1 MPIDTNQPVS
11 SEGQYEDLRGYNSPR
26 GVVSRWIKELDLV
39 LNNEKQRIFE
49 SAGDRIVK
57 DYKNADTYRGFGNLN
72 TPADRVM
79 YNVLWANVQILFPM
93 IFARMPE
100 PVVER
105 WYKDSDP
112 IGRQAAEI
120 AECCAS
126 FQMKTQQDRFMYAVG
141 GAVRDMLLPGRGQV
155 WISFDCEWVEALDAD
170 GNPILD
176 EEGNPVKQAKP
187 NSEKVVVEPVMWQD
201 YLESMARNQYE
212 VKWRAKRAY
221 MTRRE
226 LMDRFGEKGKECKL
240 QNFKEQVDRRRKL
253 DDDEQ
258 FLMQAEVWEIEDL
271 PSKTKYWISRGYK
284 EGPLDEQKNPLN
296 ISDFF
301 SCPIPLLATT
311 TSDSTY
317 PTPDFVIYE
326 RLASEVDWAFKR
338 RSAIFETIRLVGAT
352 SAAYNADV
360 KNMLALNDG
369 QLWPIKNWAKFIE
382 DKGFAGIIDWMPFE
396 QAVAA
401 LGPMTEYIND
411 CLQKIDAITGVP
423 DFAHGVADPN
433 ESVAS
438 IQKRA
443 QFTQP
448 KIVVRQ
454 QDVQRFCREIVRK
467 TAEII
472 FEPGLFSDETIALM
486 YGLAQRKPED
496 QATFP
501 QALALLRD
509 DRLRT
514 FRVDI
519 ETDSTISTDEADN
532 QARWAQYMQ
541 SVTSIFSNV
550 AEIQQFRPELMH
562 PMLESALGA
571 VRSLRTG
578 RNVEGAWERAISEI
592 EDADAQ
598 ARANPQPPPPDPS
611 LQIAQMKMQSDQAKL
626 QLDAQLKSQELQWE
640 QYKTQYDWQFEQSQE
655 QFKQYIEVQK
665 LQQESAKTEGELA
678 VKHEANQIDAQEQ
691 LTRGQIDKILADM
704 DIFQAELKNKLEAQ
718 KIAMQAAIEADR
730 LEFEKKAKILEVQE
744 KIMEEK
750 RLAGDQQLEHKR
762 MILEH
767 KQAMHEVKEAKAER
781 AKGDKKTESPKAPDI
796 HVHLG
801 SKKST
806 IKKNP
811 DGSYLKIDEPG
822 D

>member
-1 MPIDTNQPVS
+1 MAEQAQ
-11 SEGQYEDLRGYNSPR
+11 GQQEDLSGSDTPS
-26 GVVSRWIKELDLV
+26 GTVARWLKEIDLV
-39 LNNEKQRIFE
+39 LNSEKQRIFE
-49 SAGDRIVK
+49 NAGDRIIK
-57 DYKNADTYRGFGNLN
+57 NYKNAEGYTGYGNEALA
-72 TPADRVM
+72 ADRVM

-93 IFARMPE
+93 LFARMPE

-105 WYKDSDP
+105 WYKDADP

-120 AECCAS
+120 AECCTS
-126 FQMKTQQDRFMYAVG
+126 FQLKTQQDRFMYAVG

-155 WISFDCEWVEALDAD
+155 WLRFDCEWVEALDPE
-170 GNPILD
+170 GNPYLD
-176 EEGNPVKQAKP
+176 EEGNAIRQAKP
-187 NSEKVVVEPVMWQD
+187 NSERVIVDPLMWQD
-201 YLESMARNQYE
+201 YIECMARNQYE
-212 VKWRAKRAY
+212 VRWRAKRAY
-221 MTRRE
+221 MNRRQ
-226 LMDRFGEKGKECKL
+226 LMDRFGEAGKECKL

-253 DDDEQ
+253 EDDEQ

-271 PSKTKYWISRGYK
+271 ESKTKYWISRGYK
-284 EGPLDEQKNPLN
+284 EAPLDEQKDPLGM
-296 ISDFF
+296 SDFF

-317 PTPDFVIYE
+317 PTPDYVIYE
-326 RLASEVDWAFKR
+326 RLASEVDWAIKR
-338 RSAIFETIRLVGAT
+338 RSSVFECIRVVGAT
-352 SAAYNADV
+352 SAAYNKDV
-360 KNMLALNDG
+360 KEMLKLSDG
-369 QLWPIKNWAKFIE
+369 QLWPIANWAKLVE
-382 DKGFAGIIDWMPFE
+382 DKGFAGIIDWMPFD

-401 LGPMTEYIND
+401 LAPMSQYID
-411 CLQKIDAITGVP
+411 DLLQKIDAITGVP
-423 DFAHGVADPN
+423 DFAHGVTDPN

-448 KIVVRQ
+448 KIVTRQ

-467 TAEII
+467 IAEII

-486 YGLAQRKPED
+486 YGLEQRKPED

-501 QALALLRD
+501 QALQLLRD

-519 ETDSTISTDEADN
+519 ETDSTIATDEAEN

-571 VRSLRTG
+571 IRSLRTG
-578 RNVEGAWERAISEI
+578 RNVEGAWERAIGEI

-598 ARANPQPPPPDPS
+598 AKANPQPPPPDPS
-611 LQIAQMKMQSDQAKL
+611 IQIAQMKQQIEQYKIQSDAE
-626 QLDAQLKSQELQWE
+626 LKAQELQWE
-640 QYKTQYDWQFEQSQE
+640 QYKTQYDWQFQQGQE

-691 LTRGQIDKILADM
+691 LTRGQIDKIIADM

-718 KIAMQAAIEADR
+718 KIAMQTAIEADR
-730 LEFEKKAKILEVQE
+730 LEFEKKAQLLQVQE
-744 KIMEEK
+744 KIMEER
-750 RLAGDQQLEHKR
+750 RLSGDQQLEHKR
-762 MILEH
+762 MLLEH
-767 KQAMHEVKEAKAER
+767 KQAMHEVKLAKAEKIGKEESKAES
-781 AKGDKKTESPKAPDI
+781 AKLPDI
-796 HVHLG
+796 HVHVKG
-801 SKKST
+801 GKST

-811 DGSYLKIDEPG
+811 DGSYSKTDE

>member
-1 MPIDTNQPVS
+1 MSDEAVS
-11 SEGQYEDLRGYNSPR
+11 SEGEHEDLRGYDSPK

-49 SAGDRIVK
+49 NAGDRIVK
-57 DYKNADTYRGFGNLN
+57 DYKNSESLRGYGNFASDS
-72 TPADRVM
+72 TRVM

-93 IFARMPE
+93 YFARMPE

-112 IGRQAAEI
+112 IGRQASEI
-120 AECCAS
+120 AECCTG
-126 FQMKTQQDRFMYAVG
+126 FQLKTQQDRFMYAVG
-141 GAVRDMLLPGRGQV
+141 AAVKDRLLPGRGQV
-155 WISFDCEWVEALDAD
+155 WLRFDCEWIEALDAD
-170 GNPILD
+170 GNPVVD
-176 EEGNPVKQAKP
+176 ADGNAIKQCKP
-187 NSEKVVVEPVMWQD
+187 NSEKVIVDPLMWQD

-221 MTRRE
+221 MNRAE
-226 LMDRFGEKGKECKL
+226 LIAAFGEKGRKCSL

-271 PSKTKYWISRGYK
+271 PSKKKYWISRGLK
-284 EGPLDEQKNPLN
+284 EAPLDVKDNPLN

-326 RLASEVDWAFKR
+326 RLAEEADWATKR
-338 RSAIFETIRLVGAT
+338 ASSVYECIRVVGAT
-352 SAAYNADV
+352 AANYHTEI
-360 KNMLALNDG
+360 KNMLKLGDG
-369 QLWPIKNWAKFIE
+369 ELWPVKNWAKLVE
-382 DKGFAGIIDWMPFE
+382 DKGFAGIIDWMPFD

-401 LGPMTEYIND
+401 LGPMLEYRDDI
-411 CLQKIDAITGVP
+411 LQKIDAITGVP
-423 DFAHGVADPN
+423 DFAHGVSDPN

-438 IQKRA
+438 VQKRA

-448 KIVVRQ
+448 KIVLSQ

-486 YGLAQRKPED
+486 YGLAQRPPQD
-496 QATFP
+496 QQTFP
-501 QALALLRD
+501 QALQLLRD

-541 SVTSIFSNV
+541 SVTGILGNV
-550 AEIQQFRPELMH
+550 ADVSQFRPELMH

-571 VRSLRTG
+571 IRALRTG
-578 RNVEGAWERAISEI
+578 RNVEGAWEKAIKDI
-592 EDADAQ
+592 EDADQ
-598 ARANPQPPPPDPS
+598 AAKANPQPPPPDPA
-611 LQIAQMKMQSDQAKL
+611 LMRAQNEQQKIQMDGQFKA
-626 QLDAQLKSQELQWE
+626 QELQWE
-640 QYKTQYDWQFEQSQE
+640 QQKAQYDWQFQGGQE
-655 QFKQYIEVQK
+655 QFKQYIEVQR
-665 LQQESAKTEGELA
+665 LQQESVKSEGELA

-691 LTRGQIDKILADM
+691 LTRGQIDKIIADM

-718 KIAMQAAIEADR
+718 KNAVSAALEAER
-730 LEFEKKAKILEVQE
+730 LDFEKKAEILRVQE
-744 KIMEEK
+744 KIMEER
-750 RLAGDQQLEHKR
+750 RLTGDQQLEHKR
-762 MILEH
+762 MLLEH
-767 KQAMHEVKEAKAER
+767 KQAMHEVKEAKAE
-781 AKGDKKTESPKAPDI
+781 KVKPKEEKKSESPKLPDI

-801 SKKST
+801 SGKST
-806 IKKNP
+806 IKKNK
-811 DGSYLKIDEPG
+811 DGSYEKTDVPG

>member
-1 MPIDTNQPVS
+1 VAEQAQ
-11 SEGQYEDLRGYNSPR
+11 GQQEDLSGSDTPS
-26 GVVSRWIKELDLV
+26 GIVARWLKEIDLV
-39 LNNEKQRIFE
+39 LNSDKQRIFE
-49 SAGDRIVK
+49 SAGDRIIK
-57 DYKNADTYRGFGNLN
+57 SYKNAEGYIGYGNEALA
-72 TPADRVM
+72 ADRVM

-93 IFARMPE
+93 LFARMPE

-105 WYKDSDP
+105 WYKDADP

-120 AECCAS
+120 AECCTS
-126 FQMKTQQDRFMYAVG
+126 FQLKTQQDRFMYAVG

-155 WISFDCEWVEALDAD
+155 WLRFDCEWVEALDPE
-170 GNPILD
+170 GNPYLD
-176 EEGNPVKQAKP
+176 EEGNAIRQAKP
-187 NSEKVVVEPVMWQD
+187 NSERVIVDPLMWQD
-201 YLESMARNQYE
+201 YIECMARNQYE
-212 VKWRAKRAY
+212 VRWRAKRAY
-221 MTRRE
+221 MNRRQ
-226 LMDRFGEKGKECKL
+226 LMDRFGEAGKECKL

-253 DDDEQ
+253 EDDEQ

-271 PSKTKYWISRGYK
+271 ESKTKYWISRGYK
-284 EGPLDEQKNPLN
+284 EAPLDEQKDPLGM
-296 ISDFF
+296 SDFF

-317 PTPDFVIYE
+317 PTPDYVIYE
-326 RLASEVDWAFKR
+326 RLASEVDWAIKR
-338 RSAIFETIRLVGAT
+338 RSSVFECIRVVGAT
-352 SAAYNADV
+352 SAAYNKDV
-360 KNMLALNDG
+360 KEMLKLSDG
-369 QLWPIKNWAKFIE
+369 QLWPIANWAKLVE
-382 DKGFAGIIDWMPFE
+382 DKGFAGIIDWMPFD

-401 LGPMTEYIND
+401 LAPMSQYID
-411 CLQKIDAITGVP
+411 DLLQKIDAITGVP
-423 DFAHGVADPN
+423 DFAHGVTDPN

-448 KIVVRQ
+448 KIVTRQ

-467 TAEII
+467 IAEII

-486 YGLAQRKPED
+486 YGLEQRKPED

-501 QALALLRD
+501 QALQLLRD

-519 ETDSTISTDEADN
+519 ETDSTIATDEAEN

-571 VRSLRTG
+571 IRSLRTG
-578 RNVEGAWERAISEI
+578 RNVEGAWERAIGEI

-598 ARANPQPPPPDPS
+598 AKANPQPPPPDPS
-611 LQIAQMKMQSDQAKL
+611 IQIAQMKQQIEQYKIQSDAE
-626 QLDAQLKSQELQWE
+626 LKAQELQWE
-640 QYKTQYDWQFEQSQE
+640 QYKTQYDWQFQQGQE
-655 QFKQYIEVQK
+655 QLKQYIEVQK

-691 LTRGQIDKILADM
+691 LTRGQIDKIIADM

-718 KIAMQAAIEADR
+718 KIAMQTAIEADR
-730 LEFEKKAKILEVQE
+730 LEFEKKAQLLQVQE
-744 KIMEEK
+744 KIMEER
-750 RLAGDQQLEHKR
+750 RLSGDQQLEHKR
-762 MILEH
+762 MLLEH
-767 KQAMHEVKEAKAER
+767 KQAMHEVKLAKAEKIGKEESKAES
-781 AKGDKKTESPKAPDI
+781 AKLPDI
-796 HVHLG
+796 HVHVKG
-801 SKKST
+801 GKST

-811 DGSYLKIDEPG
+811 DGSYSKTDE